1 MKWLHFILCI
11 TGTRLGNIIFS
22 CVQLYVLFISMAPN
36 ERKKAML
43 TKAKTPCQLG
53 GCGSD
58 VILEAIQSHLGIS
71 AGHTTEDKLFTFT
84 EVECLGA
91 CVNAPMVQI
100 NDEFYE
106 DLTPESTVALLKALK
121 AAAEAGGKEGE
132 KKLPSPGPVSG
143 RKTCENLAGLTNLTT
158 EPWGKETLRTDG
170 AL

>member
-1 MKWLHFILCI
+1 MKWLHFILCT

-22 CVQLYVLFISMAPN
+22 CVQLYVFFISMTPK
-36 ERKKAML
+36 KKAKL
-43 TKAKTPCQLG
+43 TKPKTPCQLG

-71 AGHTTEDKLFTFT
+71 PGHTTEDNLFTFT

-106 DLTPESTVALLKALK
+106 DLTPESTVTLLKALK
-121 AAAEAGGKEGE
+121 AAAETGGKEGE
-132 KKLPSPGPVSG
+132 KKLPTPGPVSG
-143 RKTCENLAGLTNLTT
+143 RKTCENLAGLTSLTA